1 MKSLPID
8 SALPELL
15 QALTK
20 HNRCLLQAAPG
31 AGKTTRVPPS
41 LLQQPWLGGQKILML
56 EPRRIAAR
64 SAAAFMALELGE
76 KAGQTIG
83 YRSRLDT
90 KVSAQTRIEV
100 VTEGILTRML
110 QSDPA
115 LEGVGCVIFDEFHE
129 RNLNGDIGLALLL
142 QSQQLLR
149 DELKILLMSATLELE
164 PIRRLLGPDTPVISS
179 EGRSFPVQ
187 IEHLGGN
194 PSPFDPTR
202 MAQAIEQALSE
213 TEQSL
218 LAFLPGSGEIQ
229 RTLRALRQCRLPDN
243 VESIPLYG
251 QLSPNQQDRAINPPE
266 PGQRKLVLATAI
278 AETSLTLEGIDAVV
292 DGGLMRLP
300 RFDPRSGMTRLQT
313 QVVSRASATQRAGR
327 AGRLQAGRCYRLWAE
342 ERTLVEQSPAEIL
355 HADLAPLVLELAQ
368 WGAEADELEWLDAP
382 PPVHLAQ
389 ARELLIQLGALSDS
403 NQLTTMGEQLLKL
416 GTHPRLGTLMLHAKQ
431 LGLGALGCQ
440 LAALLSER
448 DPFSNQPG
456 ADLRQRLLQLQHSKE
471 PAAQRI
477 RESAR
482 RWCRQLKVS
491 DQLDGDGNGNVD
503 AALEQCGLLLAFGF
517 PDRIAQRRSGSTDN
531 NDQPGQHY
539 RLRNGKGA
547 EFRDRDPLCR
557 HRYLVCA
564 DLDGDAR
571 SARIFLAAPLDAE
584 ELKQHFDAQIEQ
596 RQQIGW
602 DNQTESVR
610 GHSERWLGK
619 LCLDRQPL
627 AELDEQQ
634 LADGLIAGIRQRGV
648 RALPWEPRSRQLQQQ
663 LALLRQYLGE
673 DWPDLSDAHLT
684 NSLEHWLAPY
694 LNGMRKLTELK
705 RLNLRELLYNQLDWN
720 QQQQLSQL
728 LPERIQVPSGSHIRI
743 DYSNPE
749 QPLLAVRLQEIFG
762 WQQTPTLL
770 NGKLPL
776 TLQILSPAQR
786 PIQITQDL
794 AGFWSGSYREVC
806 KEMKGRYPKHFWP
819 DDPLQAVATRQTKK
833 RMDQQAKAKN

>member
-64 SAAAFMALELGE
+64 SAAAFMASELGE

-129 RNLNGDIGLALLL
+129 RNLNADIGLALLL

-194 PSPFDPTR
+194 PSPFDPIR
-202 MAQAIEQALSE
+202 MAQAIEQALGD

-218 LAFLPGSGEIQ
+218 LAFLPGSSEIQ
-229 RTLRALRQCRLPDN
+229 RTLRALQQCRLPDN
-243 VESIPLYG
+243 IESIPLYG
-251 QLSPNQQDRAINPPE
+251 QLSPKQQDRAINPPE

-342 ERTLVEQSPAEIL
+342 ERTLIEQSPAEIL

-368 WGAEADELEWLDAP
+368 WGAKADELEWLDAP

-389 ARELLIQLGALSDS
+389 ARELLIQLGALSDD
-403 NQLTTMGEQLLKL
+403 NQLTMMGEQLLKL

-491 DQLDGDGNGNVD
+491 DQLDRDVD

-517 PDRIAQRRSGSTDN
+517 PDRIAQRRSGNTDN

-584 ELKQHFDAQIEQ
+584 ALEQHLDNQIEQ
-596 RQQIGW
+596 CQQIGW

-634 LADGLIAGIRQRGV
+634 LADGLIAGIRQRGISS
-648 RALPWEPRSRQLQQQ
+648 LPWEPRSRQLQQQ

-673 DWPDLSDAHLT
+673 DWPDLSDANLT
-684 NSLEHWLAPY
+684 DTLEHWLAPY

-728 LPERIQVPSGSHIRI
+728 LPERIQVPSGSQIRI
-743 DYSNPE
+743 DYSNSE

-786 PIQITQDL
+786 PIQTTTDL

-833 RMDQQAKAKN
+833 RMDQQAKAKS